1 MDRNKILSIS
11 FDMDLKL
18 ICIKYS
24 INNQIY
30 ESRVYAIIKID
41 NKEGLL

>member
-30 ESRVYAIIKID
+30 EYM
-41 NKEGLL
+41 NHEYTLL